1 MNLSY
6 EQIKAFVSVADIGSF
21 SSAAKQLGK
30 HRTTLGQVISNLEAE
45 VNMELFDRTG
55 RYPVLTEEG
64 HALYQHAKN
73 LAETVTSFERL
84 CMDTAQGIE
93 DQVTICSSELTP
105 NGLITDV
112 MSELREKFPQ
122 VKVNWLHRDHEEV
135 RRALSEGKA
144 DLALMLVPTGNA
156 ISSIEYIYLIN
167 MPFVFCATPAFIDR
181 YQLSDLLSLKQA
193 RQLMMEDYHS
203 AGITK
208 MLTISNIAQRI
219 ESLSVMKQL
228 LLNED
233 GWAVLPRHCVD
244 EYLENGRLQEIHVNA
259 IHAKVQLP
267 ISLWHRNSIAGPAT
281 REIMNLLKL
290 HSSKY
295 SQ

>member
-6 EQIKAFVSVADIGSF
+6 EQIKAFVAVAEIGSF

-30 HRTTLGQVISNLEAE
+30 HRTTLGQVISNLEVE
-45 VNMELFDRTG
+45 VNMDLFDRTG

-73 LAETVTSFERL
+73 LAETMTSFERL
-84 CMDTAQGIE
+84 CMDTEQGIE

-105 NGLITDV
+105 LELITDV
-112 MSELREKFPQ
+112 MRGLRDKYPR
-122 VKVNWLHRDHEEV
+122 VKVNWLHKGHEEV
-135 RRALSEGKA
+135 KVAFAEGTA

-167 MPFVFCATPAFIDR
+167 MPFVFCATPSFIEACR
-181 YQLSDLLSLKQA
+181 LSDLLSLKQTK
-193 RQLMMEDYHS
+193 QLMMGDYHS

-244 EYLENGRLQEIHVNA
+244 DELKRGRLQEIHVNA
-259 IHAKVQLP
+259 IHANVQLP
-267 ISLWHRNSIAGPAT
+267 ISLWHRKSIAGPAT
-281 REIMNLLKL
+281 REIMRLLKE

-295 SQ
+295 SH